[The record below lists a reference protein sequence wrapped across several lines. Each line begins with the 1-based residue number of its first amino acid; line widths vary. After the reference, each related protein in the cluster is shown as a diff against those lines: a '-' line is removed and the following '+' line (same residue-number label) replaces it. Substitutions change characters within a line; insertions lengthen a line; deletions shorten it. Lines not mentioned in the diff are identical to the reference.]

1 MNIFEMKVYILKHI
15 EDLIDLRITPYQD
28 GSFFMSVQS
37 ETSQCGSL
45 FLENGRM
52 HPMARVS
59 FDFDENELMNRVE
72 DAAKEFIA
80 RKAV

>member
-1 MNIFEMKVYILKHI
+1 MNTFEMKVYLLKHVK
-15 EDLIDLRITPYQD
+15 DLIDLSITLYKD

-37 ETSQCGSL
+37 ETSQCGAL

-59 FDFDENELMNRVE
+59 FDFDENELMKQIE
-72 DAAKEFIA
+72 ILAEEFIS
-80 RKAV
+80 RKAA

>member
-1 MNIFEMKVYILKHI
+1 MNTFEMKVYILKRFK
-15 EDLIDLRITPYQD
+15 DLIDLRITPYQD

-37 ETSQCGSL
+37 ETSQCGAL

-59 FDFDENELMNRVE
+59 FDFDENDLMNRVE

-80 RKAV
+80 RKAA

>member
-1 MNIFEMKVYILKHI
+1 MNTFEMKVYILKHVK
-15 EDLIDLRITPYQD
+15 DLIDLSITSYQD

-37 ETSQCGSL
+37 ETSQCGAL
-45 FLENGRM
+45 FLENGLM

-72 DAAKEFIA
+72 DAAKEFIS
-80 RKAV
+80 RKAA